1 MILITVEI
9 DMKNVILSFKIIST
23 QSLLRNLKD
32 TISLRDIKYYIK
44 TSLNTSFNFILL
56 SLNTLTILK
65 LLKLQYLLIF

>member
-9 DMKNVILSFKIIST
+9 SMKNVILSFKIIST
-23 QSLLRNLKD
+23 RSLLRNLKD

-44 TSLNTSFNFILL
+44 SSLNTSFNFILL

>member
-23 QSLLRNLKD
+23 RSLLRNLKD

>member
-9 DMKNVILSFKIIST
+9 GMKNVILSFKIIST
-23 QSLLRNLKD
+23 RSLLRNLKD

-44 TSLNTSFNFILL
+44 SSLNTSFNFILL

>member
-9 DMKNVILSFKIIST
+9 GMKNVILSFKIIST
-23 QSLLRNLKD
+23 RSLLRNLKD

-44 TSLNTSFNFILL
+44 SSLNTSFNFILF

>member
-9 DMKNVILSFKIIST
+9 DMKNVILSFKIISIR
-23 QSLLRNLKD
+23 SLLRNLKD

>member
-9 DMKNVILSFKIIST
+9 DMKNVILSFKIISIR
-23 QSLLRNLKD
+23 SLRNLKD

>member
-56 SLNTLTILK
+56 SLNILTILK

>member
-1 MILITVEI
+1 MILISVEI

-23 QSLLRNLKD
+23 RSLLRNLKD